1 MRAERGEG
9 LQAAQAWVVAAGS
22 AASAALAVDRVVEA
36 RWAGQTGAVGSGGGA
51 RWVALRAAG
60 REVAVS
66 EVKQVVAMGVAWEVV
81 MAVAAT
87 VAVAK
92 AVD

>member
-1 MRAERGEG
+1 MFVKSLLCGAFDKQKLG
-9 LQAAQAWVVAAGS
+9 LI
-22 AASAALAVDRVVEA
+22 
-36 RWAGQTGAVGSGGGA
+36 VGSWEGA